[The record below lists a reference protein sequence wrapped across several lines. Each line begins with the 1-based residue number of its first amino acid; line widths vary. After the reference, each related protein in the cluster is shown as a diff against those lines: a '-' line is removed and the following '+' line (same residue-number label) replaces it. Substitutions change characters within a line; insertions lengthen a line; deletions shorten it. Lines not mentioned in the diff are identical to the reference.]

1 MNKSHRVKSS
11 IKAIKIDIEVVLL
24 VGLFAVLLIFYMNL
38 NDFNSSKDKDKFP
51 VFGQPEDEVVV
62 EK

>member
-24 VGLFAVLLIFYMNL
+24 VGLFAVLLIFT
-38 NDFNSSKDKDKFP
+38 
-51 VFGQPEDEVVV
+51 
-62 EK
+62 